1 MTVRV
6 NFGFTALAH
15 FDPLVPA
22 KGRDPVKRSWIPA
35 YAGMSGRAKGH
46 RTHGSPC
53 AQRLYLQLRRQF
65 VELGKKRRRNRNT
78 IPATLSAA
86 GGAALARQA
95 DRIEAREKPRAAQIA
110 NVPID
115 FGRESLQRHEP
126 RDVDGNDTMS
136 SIGRAVGGGVEI
148 DHVAAERRAVEHAG
162 NEPDHQ

>member
-22 KGRDPVKRSWIPA
+22 KGRDPVKRSWIL
-35 YAGMSGRAKGH
+35 SGIERKAEGH

-65 VELGKKRRRNRNT
+65 VDLGKKRRRNRNT
-78 IPATLSAA
+78 VPAALSAA

-95 DRIEAREKPRAAQIA
+95 DRVEAREK
-110 NVPID
+110 
-115 FGRESLQRHEP
+115 
-126 RDVDGNDTMS
+126 
-136 SIGRAVGGGVEI
+136 
-148 DHVAAERRAVEHAG
+148 
-162 NEPDHQ
+162 